1 MIDEEGLPVRANITT
16 IITENNTLGM
26 FREGGTQNVR
36 TGIVVEVIVGYE
48 GPNNS
53 NRYVKEVATVD
64 DAHARSK
71 REYDEVKNRTV
82 SQVRAKAIE
91 NYKRLQSEIKFK

>member
-26 FREGGTQNVR
+26 FREGGIQNVR

-48 GPNNS
+48 SPNNS
-53 NRYVKEVATVD
+53 NGYVKEVAAID

-71 REYDEVKNRTV
+71 QEYDEIKNRTV

-91 NYKRLQSEIKFK
+91 SYKRLKSEIRFK